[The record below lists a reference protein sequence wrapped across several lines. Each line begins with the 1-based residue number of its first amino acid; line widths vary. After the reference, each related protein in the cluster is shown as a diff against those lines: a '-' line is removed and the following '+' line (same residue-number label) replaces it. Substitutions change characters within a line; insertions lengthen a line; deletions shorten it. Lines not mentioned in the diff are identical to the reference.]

1 MCIVARGGVDYSPNV
16 FQGMTRFSMCIVL
29 SLFSCIKLFTFLL
42 LCDAASFLHKVIKS
56 LIALKRSVTRLC
68 SESANLH
75 RGQNLTWDSFS
86 REKHFVSRFEFETCF
101 KVVEDGTI
109 EQNTYEFLLAFFSN
123 FGHFKYRNGLNVK
136 DTSYTIHKVD

>member
-75 RGQNLTWDSFS
+75 RGQNLNQ
-86 REKHFVSRFEFETCF
+86 K
-101 KVVEDGTI
+101 
-109 EQNTYEFLLAFFSN
+109 
-123 FGHFKYRNGLNVK
+123 
-136 DTSYTIHKVD
+136 